1 MVDQLLEPVFGIVEG
16 VLVGE
21 VEHDHPRLREGEVVV
36 DNCAVPF
43 LAGRVPEFQ
52 VEGGVGV
59 RYLLEAV
66 VDADGGLLGVELAV
80 DVADEQGALAN
91 GRPADDDGFVVFET
105 CVLHLAHLL
114 RILLQIITITMLI
127 NSTPTSIF
135 QPSFYF

>member
-1 MVDQLLEPVFGIVEG
+1 MIDQLLEPVLGIVEG
-16 VLVGE
+16 VLVRE
-21 VEHDHPRLREGEVVV
+21 VEHDYPRLREGEVVV

-43 LAGRVPEFQ
+43 LTGRVPEFQ

-59 RYLLEAV
+59 RDLFEAV
-66 VDADGGLLGVELAV
+66 VDADGGLLGVELAI

-91 GRPADDDGFVVFET
+91 GRPADDDCFVVFET

-127 NSTPTSIF
+127 NSIPTSIF
-135 QPSFYF
+135 QPSF

>member
-1 MVDQLLEPVFGIVEG
+1 M
-16 VLVGE
+16 
-21 VEHDHPRLREGEVVV
+21 R
-36 DNCAVPF
+36 N
-43 LAGRVPEFQ
+43 
-52 VEGGVGV
+52 
-59 RYLLEAV
+59 LLEAV
-66 VDADGGLLGVELAV
+66 IDANGGLLGVEFAV

-91 GRPADDDGFVVFET
+91 CRPAYDDGFVVFET